1 MTLAP
6 FKLERYFARY
16 EFSTELLLCSSDV
29 EGLPMRDL
37 LALADD
43 ETRALW
49 DNLGLGYTESTG
61 HPLLRRE
68 IAQLYARTGA
78 DQIIVTNSGEEPIYI
93 AMRALLQAGD
103 HVIVVWPGYQSHTEI
118 ARSMGAEITLLP
130 VRPMSGAGG
139 ALRWMIDLDELRL
152 ALRPNTRLI
161 VSNFPHNPTG
171 AQPTRAEFDVIA
183 QLAAS
188 RDAYWLSDE
197 VYRFLE
203 YAPADRLPAA
213 ADVYERAISI
223 GAMSKSFALAGLR
236 IGWAASRDA
245 SFMSRLQQYKDF
257 TTICNS
263 APSEILALMALRA
276 RAAVLA
282 RTLDIVRRNLALAG
296 PFFEAHAA
304 VFDWTPPSAGSVA
317 FPRLRAG
324 DVEAFADALVT
335 RHNTLILPASV
346 FDYPHP
352 HFRIGLGRNNFPAA
366 LERLGRFV
374 TADLR

>member
-1 MTLAP
+1 MTLSP

-29 EGLPMRDL
+29 EGMPMREL

-49 DNLGLGYTESTG
+49 DDLGLGYTESAG
-61 HPLLRRE
+61 HPLLREE
-68 IAQLYARTGA
+68 IARLYDRTRA

-130 VRPMSGAGG
+130 VRPMSTAGG
-139 ALRWMIDLDELRL
+139 ALRWMVDLDELRL
-152 ALRPNTRLI
+152 ALRQNTRLI
-161 VSNFPHNPTG
+161 VTNFPHNPTG
-171 AQPTRAEFDVIA
+171 ALPTRAEFDIIS
-183 QLAAS
+183 QLATS
-188 RDAYWLSDE
+188 RNAYWLSDE

-203 YAPADRLPAA
+203 YTPTDRLPAA
-213 ADVYERAISI
+213 ADVYEHAISI
-223 GAMSKSFALAGLR
+223 GAMSKSFAMAGLR

-245 SFMSRLQQYKDF
+245 TFMARLQQYKDF

-276 RAAVLA
+276 RGTVLA
-282 RTLDIVRRNLALAG
+282 RTLDIVRRNLTLAQS
-296 PFFEAHAA
+296 FFETYAT
-304 VFDWTPPSAGSVA
+304 VFEWTPPSAGSVG
-317 FPRLRAG
+317 FPRLRNG

-374 TADLR
+374 TA